1 MDNLLILIQ
10 LVIAFGIFNVWIV
23 RVNKATAWR
32 GGNATTMA
40 EEFRVYGLSDSMRS
54 IVGALKLSSA
64 ALLLIGIWLPALA
77 KLAAVVIGVL
87 MLAAVYMHFKVADPV
102 RKSIPA
108 FTMFML
114 SMAVL
119 LFRG

>member
-64 ALLLIGIWLPALA
+64 AL
-77 KLAAVVIGVL
+77 VVIGVL